1 MKILRKSFICQVLSL
16 IILLN
21 ASPATAQ
28 GFKWWQTERFQQELV
43 LTTEQISRI
52 EGIYQTTA
60 PLLRAQ
66 KKATDKHEEK
76 LSKVIQDPQSDEA
89 GVLQATDRLEAAR
102 NELSRTRTLMLFRI
116 RRVLSEEQNVKINA
130 MHERD
135 RRERENRNKGKGQR
149 QDDAADGR

>member
-1 MKILRKSFICQVLSL
+1 M
-16 IILLN
+16 LLD
-21 ASPATAQ
+21 ASPAMAQ
-28 GFKWWQTERFQQELV
+28 GFKWWQTERFQRELE

-52 EGIYQTTA
+52 EGIYQTTE

-116 RRVLSEEQNVKINA
+116 RRVLSDEQNVKINA

-135 RRERENRNKGKGQR
+135 RRERENRNKGKGQ
-149 QDDAADGR
+149 DDAADCH